1 MSGLGLGRFALA
13 IWATTPKLGHS
24 GARPPS
30 CAEDETRPQARA
42 QTRQIDSDHATSAA
56 RLRAAG
62 RPGTISVMATEGFRA
77 PAARGFSR
85 ARAGCALVG
94 AALFLLARTTEAAP
108 EDTPQVEGTT
118 SVSSSARTIT
128 ATDQRTS
135 RPDWLAVQ
143 GGAVLFGVAYGAAL
157 VTAGQENF
165 RDNAGWLAI
174 PVGGPWLSLW
184 SGTSVAG
191 WALAADGI
199 AQLGGGALVTM
210 GFANP
215 QTTLGPAQAGLQHG
229 DNQSWAASAGRPE
242 MFTLRGV
249 F

>member
-1 MSGLGLGRFALA
+1 MVS
-13 IWATTPKLGHS
+13 K
-24 GARPPS
+24 RP
-30 CAEDETRPQARA
+30 
-42 QTRQIDSDHATSAA
+42 
-56 RLRAAG
+56 
-62 RPGTISVMATEGFRA
+62 RA
-77 PAARGFSR
+77 PFR

-94 AALFLLARTTEAAP
+94 AALPLLATTTEAAP
-108 EDTPQVEGTT
+108 EDTPAARGAT
-118 SVSSSARTIT
+118 SISSSVRTIT

-135 RPDWLAVQ
+135 WPDWLAVQ

-157 VTAGQENF
+157 VTAGQERF
-165 RDNAGWLAI
+165 RDNTSWLAI

-184 SGTSVAG
+184 SGTNVAG

-215 QTTLGPAQAGLQHG
+215 ETTLGPAQASLWRG
-229 DNQSWAASAGRPE
+229 DVQSWAATTRKPE